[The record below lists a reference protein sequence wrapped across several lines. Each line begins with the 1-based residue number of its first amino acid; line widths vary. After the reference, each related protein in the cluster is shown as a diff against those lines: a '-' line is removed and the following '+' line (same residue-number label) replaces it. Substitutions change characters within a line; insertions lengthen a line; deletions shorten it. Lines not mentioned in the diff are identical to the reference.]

1 MVRVYGWYEAI
12 DLPAEE
18 LSERNLHLPYW
29 ALAVATSLIPMLW
42 LILYARRCARARR
55 RSAGIC
61 LSCGYD
67 LRATPGRCPECGAV
81 PAEAKA

>member
-12 DLPAEE
+12 DLPGN
-18 LSERNLHLPYW
+18 SERNLYLPYW
-29 ALAVATSLIPMLW
+29 ALVVATSLIPMLW
-42 LILYARRCARARR
+42 MILRLHNLRRARR
-55 RSAGIC
+55 QASGQC
-61 LSCGYD
+61 PDCGYD